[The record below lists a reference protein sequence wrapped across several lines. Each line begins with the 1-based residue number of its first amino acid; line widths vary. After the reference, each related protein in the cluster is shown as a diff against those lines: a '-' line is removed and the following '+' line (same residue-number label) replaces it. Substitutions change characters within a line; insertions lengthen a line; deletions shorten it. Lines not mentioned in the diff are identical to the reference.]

1 MFSSDEITFRT
12 QTMAVETLLNGIAD
26 HHIINDDIFYYA
38 GKLLRRQS
46 SEYIESVMV
55 GLPLLP
61 LVLDGSK
68 SPWGILDGV
77 KRLST
82 IWAFANNQIS
92 LETANYSRLHENY
105 FRDMTLF
112 LKNRFLKAQIPCYII
127 NPGTPKE
134 IIDDIRNR
142 IRTNL

>member
-26 HHIINDDIFYYA
+26 RHIINDDIFYYA

-82 IWAFANNQIS
+82 LWAFANNQIS

-105 FRDMTLF
+105 FQDMTLF